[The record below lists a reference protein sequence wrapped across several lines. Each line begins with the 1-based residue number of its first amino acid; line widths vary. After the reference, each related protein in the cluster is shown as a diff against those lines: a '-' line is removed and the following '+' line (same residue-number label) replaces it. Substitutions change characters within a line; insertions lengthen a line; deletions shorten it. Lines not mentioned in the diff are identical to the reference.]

1 MATPNF
7 IYVGTGK
14 AGSTWLHQVLQKH
27 PDIYVTPVKETNYFD
42 LNYDR
47 GIGWYEDFFQNAQQ
61 NQIVGEI
68 SHRYMHSD
76 KAVSRIK
83 QDLGGIK
90 ILAFFREP
98 SEYFLSD
105 YLFTVRNGR
114 FSGTVEDWADNG
126 FEWDCILYADLIRP
140 YLETFSKENVMIAN
154 FNDIGG
160 DPESLLKNI
169 SSFLAISD
177 FPSDAVNIGKVNIA
191 KSPRN
196 KIVSKIVNKSS
207 KAIKRKGGQ
216 RIIAAVKYNRFV
228 QSLLY
233 KDLNKKPEISAAL
246 RERIISYSLGD
257 IKWLDRNFK
266 TNFEEDWYELS

>member
-14 AGSTWLHQVLQKH
+14 AGSTWLHQVFQKH
-27 PDIYVTPVKETNYFD
+27 PDIFVTPVKETNYFD

-47 GIGWYEDFFQNAQQ
+47 GISWYEKFFQNAQE

-68 SHRYMHSD
+68 SHRYCRSD

-83 QDLGGIK
+83 QDLGDIK

-105 YLFTVRNGR
+105 YLFTVRNGL

-126 FEWDCILYADLIRP
+126 FDWDGILYADLIRP
-140 YLETFSKENVMIAN
+140 YVETFSKENVMIAN
-154 FNDIGG
+154 FKDISG

-177 FPSDAVNIGKVNIA
+177 FPSDAVNIGKVNPA

-196 KIVSKIVNKSS
+196 KVISRIVNITS
-207 KAIKRKGGQ
+207 KALKRKGGQ
-216 RIIAAVKYNRFV
+216 RIIAAVKYNSFV
-228 QSLLY
+228 QALLY
-233 KDLNKKPEISAAL
+233 KNLNKKPNIPAVV
-246 RERIISYSLGD
+246 RERVISHSLDD
-257 IKWLDRNFK
+257 IKWLDRTFK
-266 TNFEEDWYELS
+266 TNFEEAWFKL